1 MIRAIAL
8 DDEPLALEALEV
20 LASNYDF
27 LSLKKFFTRPSKAL
41 KYLEE
46 YPVDLIF
53 LDIEMPAISGM
64 EFAKKIDNN
73 VMIVFTTAY
82 DNYAAESYNLNTVDY
97 LLKPI
102 GGARFDQSMQ
112 KIKDIYTLNR
122 SQILEDQY
130 IFIRADFSTIRLEI
144 NDILY
149 IESLADYLKV
159 YVENGKP
166 IVTRMTVKNMLEI
179 LPSAKFIRVHRSYII
194 PLKRINA
201 LKSKVIVLPER
212 EIPIGNT
219 YQKIVAKLR

>member
-112 KIKDIYTLNR
+112 KIKDIYTMNR

-194 PLKRINA
+194 PLKRNI
-201 LKSKVIVLPER
+201 
-212 EIPIGNT
+212 
-219 YQKIVAKLR
+219 